1 VEITGRLV
9 GGRRVGQRHMVEA
22 DQGGGSQSRPTGC
35 DRRAA
40 AVAPGAVA
48 KDAREMAAQ
57 KVNGVLKC
65 LNDRTKNSEKEMGGF
80 RICLYLSHNRQ
91 M

>member
-1 VEITGRLV
+1 VEITGLLV

-40 AVAPGAVA
+40 AVAPGAVSSGKGCEGDGGTKSKWGA
-48 KDAREMAAQ
+48 EVFERPDQ
-57 KVNGVLKC
+57 KLRKGNGWFP
-65 LNDRTKNSEKEMGGF
+65 N
-80 RICLYLSHNRQ
+80 LSIFVS
-91 M
+91 